1 MRSARI
7 GDARRRLLV
16 LQLALGLLLL
26 MACLLLPAQTQA
38 PKRKTVGLALS
49 GGSALGLAH
58 IGVLKYFEEHHIPI
72 DYIAG
77 TSMGGLVG
85 GFYSTGL
92 NSAELEQIAT
102 QVDWDEMLSPNP
114 RFVDQ
119 PVVEKRSWNK
129 AVGTLTLYFGPR
141 VSLPTGINPGQS
153 LALLFSRYTMAYAN
167 LNSFDELPVPFRCV
181 ATDLVS
187 ASA

>member
-7 GDARRRLLV
+7 GDARVLV
-16 LQLALGLLLL
+16 LKVAVSLILLT
-26 MACLLLPAQTQA
+26 ACLVLPAQTQA

-72 DYIAG
+72 DYLAG

-92 NSAELEQIAT
+92 TPAELEAGA
-102 QVDWDEMLSPNP
+102 D
-114 RFVDQ
+114 
-119 PVVEKRSWNK
+119 
-129 AVGTLTLYFGPR
+129 
-141 VSLPTGINPGQS
+141 
-153 LALLFSRYTMAYAN
+153 
-167 LNSFDELPVPFRCV
+167 
-181 ATDLVS
+181 
-187 ASA
+187 